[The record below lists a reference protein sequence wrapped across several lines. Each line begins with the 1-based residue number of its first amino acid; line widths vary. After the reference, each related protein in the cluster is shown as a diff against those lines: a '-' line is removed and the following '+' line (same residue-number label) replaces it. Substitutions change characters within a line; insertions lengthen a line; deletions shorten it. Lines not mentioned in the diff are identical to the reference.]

1 MKSLKPFSKFLTNA
15 AFAAAVCG
23 VLPLAQIKAQGPP
36 RTAPALGA
44 GPWIYDTAERNTK
57 IKLSVVTKGLSHP
70 WGIAFLPDGGMLVT
84 ERPGRLR
91 LLRNGVLEPQP
102 VADLSKLSVD
112 QLFDIALHPKFA
124 QNGFV
129 YLTYMK
135 KGPRPDGSKGYY
147 ATTALARGKFDGK
160 MLNNVADVFVADAW
174 NPNQGSDASRVFFG
188 PDGTL
193 YWSSSHR
200 RDPQAPQSA
209 NSHIGKILRL
219 NDDGSVPKDNPFV
232 GQPGRKPEIFT
243 MGHRTVLGLTVHPVT
258 GAIWETENGP
268 QGGDE
273 VNILRAGR
281 NYGWPVVTYGRD
293 YDGKKVS
300 PTPWRDDMEAPELFW
315 VPSITASGITFYT
328 GDKFPAWKNNL
339 FVGSMTV
346 GRISGTGHVQRIA
359 FNENGEQKR
368 EQLFNDLHQRIR
380 DVRQGPDG
388 FLYLLTDENEGAVL
402 RIEPAQ

>member
-1 MKSLKPFSKFLTNA
+1 MNLFPSKPLA
-15 AFAAAVCG
+15 ICAAV
-23 VLPLAQIKAQGPP
+23 LSSFAIAQAQP
-36 RTAPALGA
+36 RPAPLGA
-44 GPWIYDTAERNTK
+44 GPWVYDTAERNTK
-57 IKLSVVTKGLSHP
+57 IKLSIVVRSLEHP
-70 WGIAFLPDGGMLVT
+70 WGLAFLPDGAMLVT
-84 ERPGRLR
+84 ERPGRVR
-91 LLRNGVLEPQP
+91 VIRNDVTEPQP

-124 QNGFV
+124 QNGWV

-147 ATTALARGKFDGK
+147 ATTALARGKWDGK
-160 MLNNVADVFVADAW
+160 TVNNVADLFVADAW
-174 NPNQGSDASRVFFG
+174 NPNQGSDASRVTFA

-200 RDPQAPQSA
+200 RDPQAPQSR

-219 NDDGSVPKDNPFV
+219 NDDGTVPKDNPFV
-232 GQPGRKPEIFT
+232 GQPNAKPEVYSL
-243 MGHRTVLGLTVHPVT
+243 GHRTVLGLVPHPVT
-258 GAIWETENGP
+258 GIMWETENGP

-281 NYGWPVVTYGRD
+281 NYGWPAVTYGRD
-293 YDGKKVS
+293 YDGKKVG

-315 VPSITASGITFYT
+315 VPSITASGIAFYT
-328 GDKFPAWKNNL
+328 GDKIPAWKNNL

-346 GRISGTGHVQRIA
+346 GRIGGTGHIQRIA

-368 EQLFNDLHQRIR
+368 EQLFNDLHQRVRDIR
-380 DVRQGPDG
+380 MGPDG
-388 FLYLLTDENEGAVL
+388 FLYLLTDENDGAVL